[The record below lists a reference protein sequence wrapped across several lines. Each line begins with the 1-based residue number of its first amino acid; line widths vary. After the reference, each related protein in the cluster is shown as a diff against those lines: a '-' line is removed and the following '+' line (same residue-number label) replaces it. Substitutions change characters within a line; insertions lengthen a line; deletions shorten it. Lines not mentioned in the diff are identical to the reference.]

1 MRATAAAALMLL
13 AAAPPAAAQQ
23 PAPAAQPFDPSQPL
37 VVPEPVAVPAPPGVR
52 YPQVTVEADLR
63 LFMAS
68 SPRQAAG
75 VSQGTQIFGRGEALM
90 GVHLNEQ
97 FSIQTSLH
105 MEPVQEVYPNG
116 GVTGFRYAGG
126 FIDSLYLDWHPTD
139 TLRFEIGKFT
149 APFGY
154 GYHYFPG
161 ILPRWRAHEV
171 YWIQEA
177 NGVGGSW
184 TFLSDPRFGEHDL
197 SAAVFTRDRSILS
210 STFVTRRPCC
220 FVDAERYERTSAAV
234 GGPGN
239 TGRLNNFSVAL
250 DGDRFA
256 WLPNFSY
263 HLALL
268 SRGPGQDGTAR
279 ELGLAAG
286 ARYEHVWTRDLR
298 TLFFFEYVQFNNAGG
313 RPLVTDDATGETVA
327 QTTTRRFTTAG
338 VRQTF
343 GPWRTALIYQQD
355 LQKQAVNPMPTQRFY
370 EISFGRNIIGS
381 LGFDIGYQYSRVPRE
396 YGPTLFDNHTFL
408 AMLTWQPSYTYP

>member
-1 MRATAAAALMLL
+1 MRTAFAAALVVGL
-13 AAAPPAAAQQ
+13 AAPAAAQQ
-23 PAPAAQPFDPSQPL
+23 QAPTQPFDPSLPL
-37 VVPEPVAVPAPPGVR
+37 VVPAPYEVPAAAGVR

-75 VSQGTQIFGRGEALM
+75 VSQGTQIFGRGEVLM

-116 GVTGFRYAGG
+116 GITGFRYAGG
-126 FIDSLYLDWHPTD
+126 FIDSLYIDWHPTD
-139 TLRFEIGKFT
+139 RLRFEVGKFT

-210 STFVTRRPCC
+210 NTFVTRRPCC
-220 FVDAERYERTSAAV
+220 FVDAERYERTTAAV

-239 TGRLNNFSVAL
+239 TGRLNNFSIAL

-263 HLALL
+263 HAALL
-268 SRGPGQDGTAR
+268 SRGPGQNGTAR
-279 ELGLAAG
+279 ELGIAAG
-286 ARYEHVWTRDLR
+286 ARYEYLWTRDLR

-313 RPLVTDDATGETVA
+313 RPLVTDDATGETVPQA
-327 QTTTRRFTTAG
+327 TTRRFTTAG

-355 LQKQAVNPMPTQRFY
+355 LQKQAVNPVPTQRFY
-370 EISFGRNIIGS
+370 EVSVGRNIAGS

-396 YGPTLFDNHTFL
+396 DSNTLFDNHTFL
-408 AMLTWQPSYTYP
+408 AMITWQPSYTYP

>member
-1 MRATAAAALMLL
+1 MLRALAGLAALALSAL
-13 AAAPPAAAQQ
+13 PAQAQV
-23 PAPAAQPFDPSQPL
+23 DTSLPL
-37 VVPEPVAVPAPPGVR
+37 IVPEPYEVPATPGLR

-68 SPRQAAG
+68 NPRQAAG
-75 VSQGTQIFGRGEALM
+75 PSQGTQIFGRGEVLT
-90 GVHLNEQ
+90 GIHLSPQ
-97 FSIQTSLH
+97 FSIQASLH
-105 MEPVQEVYPNG
+105 MEPVQEVFPNG

-177 NGVGGSW
+177 DGAGGTW

-197 SAAVFTRDRSILS
+197 SAALFTRDRSFLS
-210 STFVTRRPCC
+210 NTFVTRRPCC
-220 FVDAERYERTSAAV
+220 YIDAERYQRETAAV

-239 TGRLNNFSVAL
+239 TGRLNNFSIAL
-250 DGDRFA
+250 DGDRFG

-263 HLALL
+263 HLAVL
-268 SRGPGQDGTAR
+268 SRGPGQNGTAR

-286 ARYEHVWTRDLR
+286 ARYERVWSRDLR
-298 TLFFFEYVQFNNAGG
+298 TLFFFEYVQFNNANG
-313 RPLVTDDATGETVA
+313 RPLVTDDATGATVP
-327 QTTTRRFTTAG
+327 QQTTRRFTTAG

-343 GPWRTALIYQQD
+343 GPWRTALVYQQD
-355 LQKQAVNPMPTQRFY
+355 LQKQAVNPTPTQRFY
-370 EISFGRNIIGS
+370 EISFGRTIIGS

-396 YGPTLFDNHTFL
+396 SGQSLFDNHTFL
-408 AMLTWQPSYTYP
+408 AMLTWQPSVTYP